1 MAGPMGAEG
10 CSPFGPPPSPPS
22 SSGTVAAMPL
32 GWTAAPEFTCV
43 GAGGL
48 GGFFPGA
55 AAPVGPVTI
64 NAFSSGGGPGMGQT
78 DVAAGLRFG
87 WITGP
92 SIYSFAAIG
101 MTTLVTVPGGGSIP
115 ANSGTALTITVPG
128 VRPTDS
134 VWANQTSAVF
144 PSGMSIVNAFCA
156 TAGQVTLQ
164 ILNCTTSSQS
174 VPVNFPC
181 RIGALRGPV

>member
-1 MAGPMGAEG
+1 MAGPGDC
-10 CSPFGPPPSPPS
+10 CSPFGPPPSPPT

-32 GWTAAPEFTCV
+32 AWSPVTEF
-43 GAGGL
+43 GAIAAGGM
-48 GGFFPGA
+48 GGFFGPTP
-55 AAPVGPVTI
+55 APVGPVTM
-64 NAFSSGGGPGMGQT
+64 NAFSSGGGPGMRQT
-78 DVAAGLRFG
+78 DIAAGLRFG
-87 WITGP
+87 WQVGP
-92 SIYSFAAIG
+92 SIYSFTAIG
-101 MTTLVTVPGGGSIP
+101 LTVLVTVPGGGSIP

-144 PSGMSIVNAFCA
+144 PSGMSIVNAFSA
-156 TAGQVTLQ
+156 AANQVTLQ

-181 RIGALRGPV
+181 RVGALRGPI